1 MPLRQLLPMPLRGAA
16 IFLPYGGPPTAAKRR
31 LLGARPR
38 GEIARD
44 MQEHSEQVQAEEK
57 YRFLAENIR
66 DVIFVQDM
74 DLKVTFVSPS
84 VTLLFGIS
92 VDEALNSDLTGYMT
106 PDSYEKGK
114 RDFLKYA
121 ALARDAK
128 DVNVP
133 LMEYEY
139 VRKDG
144 STFWGELK
152 LAFIY
157 DGAANPI
164 GVQGVLRDISA
175 RKRMRASLEESGSMF
190 RAIFDLSP
198 QAIALTDV
206 ETGRLREVNRK
217 FCELTDFSR
226 GEIVGKTTTGLGFY
240 SEEERHRFL
249 REIQATGTVDGME
262 MDFRAKGGTVINALM
277 FSKVISLRGENLI
290 LSFFLDMTERR
301 RLEAQLRHA
310 QKMEAVGT
318 LAGGMAHDF
327 NNLLQGILGYA
338 QILLLDKNLRDD
350 EYEKIEAIEKIAR
363 RGGDLT
369 KRLLVYARKT
379 ASRPKPINLNHD
391 IIQACRVLERTLPK
405 MIAIELHLSKDLGLV
420 NCDPGEFEQVIM
432 NLSVNAR
439 DAMPEGGKLVF
450 ETRNVFLDEEYC
462 KTHPGARKGT
472 YVLLTV
478 SDTGCGIDEKLL
490 DHIFEPFFTTKE
502 TGKGTGLGLAMA
514 YGILKAHKGYIT
526 CSSAPDNGT
535 TFKIYLPVL
544 VREHPDEQA
553 ARRTEEE
560 MPRGTQTIL
569 VVDDEEMVRKTT
581 GDILEHFGYSVVL
594 ADSGEQALE
603 VCRNRGD
610 EIDLVILDLNMP
622 GVEGHQCMD
631 ELLHLNPDMNI
642 IVTSGWLPDVSE
654 NTRTVLGSKGFVEK
668 PFKVESLL
676 EAVRNVLE
684 G

>member
-1 MPLRQLLPMPLRGAA
+1 
-16 IFLPYGGPPTAAKRR
+16 
-31 LLGARPR
+31 
-38 GEIARD
+38 
-44 MQEHSEQVQAEEK
+44 MQDHSEQVQAEEK

-66 DVIFVQDM
+66 DLIFVQDM
-74 DLKVTFVSPS
+74 DFKITFVSPS
-84 VTLLFGIS
+84 VTSLFGIS
-92 VDEALNSDLTGYMT
+92 VDEALNNDLTSYMA

-114 RDFLKYA
+114 RDFRKFA
-121 ALARDAK
+121 ALARDAR

-152 LAFIY
+152 LAFLY

-164 GVQGVLRDISA
+164 GVQGVLRDISE
-175 RKRMRASLEESGSMF
+175 RKRMRAALEESESMF
-190 RAIFDLSP
+190 RTIFDLSP
-198 QAIALTDV
+198 QGIALTDV

-217 FCELTDFSR
+217 FCELTNFSR
-226 GEIVGKTTTGLGFY
+226 EEIIGKTTTELGFY

-249 REIQATGTVDGME
+249 KEIQASGRVDGME
-262 MDFRAKGGTVINALM
+262 MDFRAKDGTVINALM
-277 FSKVISLRGENLI
+277 FSKVIPLRGETLI
-290 LSFFLDMTERR
+290 ISFFLDMTGRR
-301 RLEAQLRHA
+301 KLEALLRHA

-318 LAGGMAHDF
+318 LAGGIAHDF

-338 QILLLDKNLRDD
+338 QILLLDKNLSDD
-350 EYEKIEAIEKIAR
+350 EYEKIEAIENMAR
-363 RGGDLT
+363 RGGALT

-379 ASRPKPINLNHD
+379 ASKPKPLNLNHA

-439 DAMPEGGKLVF
+439 DAMSEGGKLVF

-478 SDTGCGIDEKLL
+478 SDTGCGIDGKLL

-502 TGKGTGLGLAMA
+502 TGKGTGLGLAMV

-526 CSSAPDNGT
+526 CSSAPGNGT

-544 VREHPDEQA
+544 ESGEPEEQPARQTEDEL
-553 ARRTEEE
+553 
-560 MPRGTQTIL
+560 PRGTQTIL

-581 GDILEHFGYSVVL
+581 RDILEHFGYSVVL
-594 ADSGEQALE
+594 ADNGEQALK

-610 EIDLVILDLNMP
+610 EIDLVILDVNMP
-622 GVEGHQCMD
+622 GMGGRQCMD
-631 ELLHLNPDMNI
+631 ELLQLNPDMNI
-642 IVTSGWLPDVSE
+642 IVASGCLQEVSE
-654 NTRTVLGSKGFVEK
+654 NDRTVSGSKEFVEK

-676 EAVRNVLE
+676 EAVRKVLE